1 MLSPLDH
8 QHGVHMG
15 LSDPKVKS
23 RNVPAGQEHDIPSTL
38 GYISKPTVSWQV
50 KH

>member
-23 RNVPAGQEHDIPSTL
+23 RNVPAGQEHDIPSAL
-38 GYISKPTVSWQV
+38 GYISKTADGWQV